1 MIDLKIHADIKLK
14 AHANNIALPHMIF
27 ALPFAFMASLLVTHG
42 NYEPWTLFLIFAA
55 VTSARS
61 AALAINNLVD
71 LKYDR
76 LQPRMANRAMVKGE
90 LKKSD
95 SLAFIVMCLAT
106 LILAVYQLPPVCMK
120 LLPIAAAAFIIYPFT
135 KRFTGWCHMFLGVA
149 IAMAPAGGWI
159 ASGGWFD
166 LPMILL
172 CTAVALWIGAFDA
185 IYGAQD
191 LAFDKSQHLH
201 SFATEFGVEGALKLT
216 RAMHLISVAC
226 FTAVGVLT
234 DVGALYYVGVLIAA
248 LTLVYQHSIV
258 SPNDFSRVTQ
268 VYFMRNGIVSIAML
282 IFTWLSLI
290 H

>member
-1 MIDLKIHADIKLK
+1 MINFK

-27 ALPFAFMASLLVTHG
+27 ALPFALIAALLVTDG
-42 NYEPWTLFLIFAA
+42 KPDPWTLFLIAAA
-55 VTSARS
+55 VSTGRA
-61 AALAINNLVD
+61 AALALNNLAD

-76 LQPRMANRAMVKGE
+76 LQPRMSYRAMVRGDIT
-90 LKKSD
+90 KSD
-95 SLAFIVMCLAT
+95 AVIFIIICLVLMIVIVA
-106 LILAVYQLPPVCMK
+106 QLPPICLK

-135 KRFTGWCHMFLGVA
+135 KRFTGWCHLFLGLA

-172 CTAVALWIGAFDA
+172 CIAVALWIGAFDA

-191 LAFDKSQHLH
+191 RNFDRSQHLH
-201 SFATEFGVEGALKLT
+201 SLATEFGVEGALKLT
-216 RAMHLISVAC
+216 RAMHSISIIC
-226 FTAVGVLT
+226 FLTVGLLMG
-234 DVGALYYVGVLIAA
+234 VGALYYVGVLIAA
-248 LTLVYQHSIV
+248 LTLIYQHSIV

-268 VYFMRNGIVSIAML
+268 AYFMRNGIVSIAM
-282 IFTWLSLI
+282 FVCTWLSFL